1 MNKDTTTEFKRL
13 LEKQTTE
20 LEIKRNIAWSE
31 GQYEDVSN
39 LEELIFD
46 KEKILFLAALEK
58 LKQGTMELAEVWI
71 CCNEIL
77 ENLTMHNS
85 YPFDQDFQ
93 SMEIHILKWV
103 EQLTNNINSYKGE
116 E

>member
-1 MNKDTTTEFKRL
+1 MNENASIQYKEL
-13 LEKQTTE
+13 IEKQITE

-46 KEKILFLAALEK
+46 KEKYLFLSALEK
-58 LKQGTMELAEVWI
+58 FKQGTMELAGVWI

-77 ENLTMHNS
+77 ENLTMNNS
-85 YPFDQDFQ
+85 YPFNTDFQ
-93 SMEIHILKWV
+93 SMELGILKWAQ
-103 EQLTNNINSYKGE
+103 QLEAKINNYKGE